1 MNLTANVK
9 SFGNKTHEI
18 RERAADSLESAAE
31 SVRSAGKGSSGVISG
46 FTKTAGK
53 KLESTAAVV
62 RGICLRE
69 RMMGNLR
76 GTVRR
81 NPMRSVAFAI
91 TLGLVAGFTFR
102 R

>member
-1 MNLTANVK
+1 MNLTANAR
-9 SFGNKTHEI
+9 SLGSKTQEI

-31 SVRSAGKGSSGVISG
+31 SVRTAGKGSAGVIHG
-46 FTKTAGK
+46 LTNTASK
-53 KLESTAAVV
+53 KLNSTAAVV
-62 RGICLRE
+62 RGLCLRE
-69 RMMGNLR
+69 KMMGSLR

-91 TLGLVAGFTFR
+91 TLGLVAGFTWR

>member
-9 SFGNKTHEI
+9 SFGSKTHEI

-31 SVRSAGKGSSGVISG
+31 SVRTVGKESAGAISG
-46 FTKTAGK
+46 FTNNASK
-53 KLESTAAVV
+53 KLNSTAAVV
-62 RGICLRE
+62 RGVCIRE

-81 NPMRSVAFAI
+81 NPMGSLAFAI
-91 TLGLVAGFTFR
+91 TLGLVAGFTWR